1 MLHPSIGERV
11 DEEVVIQ
18 GHRIRFATV
27 DLMAQP
33 GQFADGFLAAI
44 SDSK

>member
-1 MLHPSIGERV
+1 MLHPSLGDHL

-27 DLMAQP
+27 DLMASVAGSQP
-33 GQFADGFLAAI
+33 SCLPP
-44 SDSK
+44 

>member
-1 MLHPSIGERV
+1 MLHPSMGEHI

-27 DLMAQP
+27 DLASP
-33 GQFADGFLAAI
+33 SCDFAEGFL
-44 SDSK
+44 